1 MKSLI
6 YQFQLELF
14 MLRIQSLIYLNLKF
28 RLQRAFYTDVWW
40 ININRMLLLPS
51 RCTFYLFKDVYLSC
65 VGPRDRN
72 EFLNVRGHSGWC
84 CTKSIVISKLGIRKY
99 WEDLKNSVAPI
110 HHSRVQLFLKRTKMT
125 NRMRMIFL
133 PFFKTL
139 LKICFLVMHHVK
151 LH

>member
-28 RLQRAFYTDVWW
+28 RLQRAFYTDDLWW

-65 VGPRDRN
+65 VGPQDRN
-72 EFLNVRGHSGWC
+72 EFLNVRGHSGC
-84 CTKSIVISKLGIRKY
+84 CCPKSIVISKLGIRKY

-110 HHSRVQLFLKRTKMT
+110 HHSRVQLYFEENENDKQD
-125 NRMRMIFL
+125 
-133 PFFKTL
+133 
-139 LKICFLVMHHVK
+139 
-151 LH
+151 